1 MTFSEALELAQK
13 LNADPEDDWGYVAAL
28 INACNYEA
36 AHVVCY
42 DEKGDLMGYLKGDWG
57 LYHG

>member
-28 INACNYEA
+28 MDYDA
-36 AHVVCY
+36 AHVICY
-42 DEKGDLMGYLKGDWG
+42 DEKGNLMGYLKGNWR

>member
-13 LNADPEDDWGYVAAL
+13 LNADPEDDWGYIAVIQPGIEGSARLA
-28 INACNYEA
+28 
-36 AHVVCY
+36 CY
-42 DEKGDLMGYLKGDWG
+42 DEKGNLMGYLKGNWR

>member
-13 LNADPEDDWGYVAAL
+13 LNADPEDDWGYVAGL
-28 INACNYEA
+28 IELDYDA
-36 AHVVCY
+36 AHVICY
-42 DEKGDLMGYLKGDWG
+42 DEKGNLRGYLKGNWG

>member
-13 LNADPEDDWGYVAAL
+13 LNADPEDDWGYVAVIRPGL
-28 INACNYEA
+28 EDNASLA
-36 AHVVCY
+36 CY
-42 DEKGDLMGYLKGDWG
+42 DDKGNLMGYLKGNWR